1 MPHTVTLFET
11 KTFEE
16 VMKWEVEEVKV
27 RALEWA
33 VIQYVWCPYTK
44 QRLGHRQHRMRHNQ
58 QWEGDRLKAKEKDLR
73 KTNPASILLLDF
85 QPPELLD
92 NIFLLF
98 NPLSL
103 VFGYGSFEHWEFF
116 LHITEIHFSQ

>member
-1 MPHTVTLFET
+1 
-11 KTFEE
+11 
-16 VMKWEVEEVKV
+16 
-27 RALEWA
+27 
-33 VIQYVWCPYTK
+33 
-44 QRLGHRQHRMRHNQ
+44 MRHNQ
-58 QWEGDRLKAKEKDLR
+58 QWEGDRLQAKEKGLG
-73 KTNPASILLLDF
+73 KTNPTSILLLDF

-116 LHITEIHFSQ
+116 LHITETHFSQ